1 MEPKSQHMLNRSV
14 TIFYQLFR
22 ELHQNT
28 VKVETLEMI
37 IPKKDIF
44 LAVAEVIEKIRK
56 DLPLTSF
63 AFKNLLEC
71 REKDLKRLMEVIETV
86 EKLQF
91 LFKEISERK
100 ILT

>member
-22 ELHQNT
+22 ELHHNT

>member
-1 MEPKSQHMLNRSV
+1 MQPKSQQMLKRSV
-14 TIFYQLFR
+14 RMFCQLLR
-22 ELHQNT
+22 KLHDNT
-28 VKVETLEMI
+28 VTVETLEMI

-44 LAVAEVIEKIRK
+44 LTVAEVIEKNTK
-56 DLPLTSF
+56 ELPLTSF
-63 AFKNLLEC
+63 AFKNLLLC